1 MQKKIQIFIRQYHM
15 IEENDH
21 VAVGVSGGAD
31 SVCLL
36 QLLCELRKSMH
47 FHLTAVHVEHGI
59 RGAESLA
66 DAAFVRQLCADWNVP
81 LYTFSVDA
89 CHQAKTQHQ
98 SLEEAARELRYRCFY
113 EACRK
118 CGANRL
124 AVAHHGDDCAE
135 TVLFHLSRGTGL
147 RGLCGIVPVR
157 ELPEQKLTLIR
168 PLLCVTKAELEA
180 YLEQIGQEY
189 RTDSTNADVTMSR
202 NRIRSQVLPQLCEVN
217 TAAVPHIVR
226 TAGYLEEI
234 CEYLDD
240 AAWEAGSEYVTY
252 ERTRDVC
259 ESSKYTA
266 QQCAD
271 EQEINAGG
279 NLEDFDRQ
287 SVYEQEK
294 GSNKAG
300 AENRITKIHLQ
311 RRGILSM
318 PAVLQKNLIHRLLGE
333 LAGSKKDLTAA
344 HIEAVQALF
353 TAQVGKSVC
362 LPYGIRAYADY
373 EQIIFLKESREKKQT
388 DQIAQTDSTNR
399 KTKSGKN
406 AAEKTAREYELAI
419 PGELIL
425 ESGEQ
430 ITTKILEFDG
440 NFQQIPEKTCTKWF
454 DYDKIKDTVQIRT
467 RRPGD
472 YLQVQAAG
480 GHKKLKDYLINSKIP
495 KEERDQLLLLAEG
508 SHILWV
514 IGRRISEAYKVT
526 QKTKHILEVCIH
538 GGKEKNE

>member
-36 QLLCELRKSMH
+36 HLLCELRKCMH
-47 FHLTAVHVEHGI
+47 FRLTAVHVEHGI

-66 DAAFVRQLCADWNVP
+66 DAAFVKRLCADWNVP
-81 LYTFSVDA
+81 LHTFSVDA
-89 CHQAKTQHQ
+89 LHQAKTQHQ

-157 ELPEQKLTLIR
+157 ELPEQELTLIR
-168 PLLCVTKAELEA
+168 PLLCVTKAEIET

-240 AAWEAGSEYVTY
+240 AAWEAGKAYVTY
-252 ERTRDVC
+252 ERTRNGC
-259 ESSKYTA
+259 ECSENSG
-266 QQCAD
+266 QRCAD
-271 EQEINAGG
+271 EQEINAAG
-279 NLEDFDRQ
+279 NLVDFDQQ
-287 SVYEQEK
+287 SVHEQEK
-294 GSNKAG
+294 DADKAG

-311 RRGILSM
+311 RKGILAM

-344 HIEAVQALF
+344 HMESVQALF

-373 EQIIFLKESREKKQT
+373 EQIVLQKESGQKKRTDQTDRINRKKQ
-388 DQIAQTDSTNR
+388 
-399 KTKSGKN
+399 SGKN
-406 AAEKTAREYELAI
+406 AAEQKAREYELVI

-425 ESGEQ
+425 ESGEH

-514 IGRRISEAYKVT
+514 IGQRISEAYKVT

>member
-36 QLLCELRKSMH
+36 FLLCELRKSMH
-47 FHLTAVHVEHGI
+47 FRLTAVHVEHGI

-66 DAAFVRQLCADWNVP
+66 DAAFVKQLCADWNVP
-81 LYTFSVDA
+81 LRTFSVDA
-89 CHQAKTQHQ
+89 LHQAKTQHQ
-98 SLEEAARELRYRCFY
+98 SLEEAARELRYRCFD

-118 CGANRL
+118 CQANRL

-168 PLLCVTKAELEA
+168 PLLCVTKAEIEA

-189 RTDSTNADVTMSR
+189 RTDSTNADVAMSR

-217 TAAVPHIVR
+217 TAVVPHIVR

-234 CEYLDD
+234 CEYLDE
-240 AAWEAGSEYVTY
+240 AAWEAGKAYVTY
-252 ERTRDVC
+252 ERVRDAC
-259 ESSKYTA
+259 
-266 QQCAD
+266 
-271 EQEINAGG
+271 G
-279 NLEDFDRQ
+279 NLEDFNRQ
-287 SVYEQEK
+287 SVYGQEK
-294 GSNKAG
+294 DADKAG
-300 AENRITKIHLQ
+300 TENGITKIHLQ
-311 RRGILSM
+311 RQGILSV
-318 PAVLQKNLIHRLLGE
+318 PVVLQKNLIHRLLGE

-344 HIEAVQALF
+344 HMEAVQMLF
-353 TAQVGKSVC
+353 TAQVGKTVC

-373 EQIIFLKESREKKQT
+373 EQIVLQKKSGQKKQT
-388 DQIAQTDSTNR
+388 DLTDQTDQINR
-399 KTKSGKN
+399 KKQRGKN
-406 AAEKTAREYELAI
+406 AAEKTTREYELTI

-454 DYDKIKDTVQIRT
+454 DYDKIENTVQIRT

-495 KEERDQLLLLAEG
+495 KEERDQLLLLAAG

-514 IGRRISEAYKVT
+514 IGQRISEAYKVT
-526 QKTKHILEVCIH
+526 LKTKHILEVCIH

>member
-36 QLLCELRKSMH
+36 HLLCELRKSMH
-47 FHLTAVHVEHGI
+47 FRLTAVHVEHGI

-66 DAAFVRQLCADWNVP
+66 DAAFVKRLCADWNVP
-81 LYTFSVDA
+81 LHTFSVDA
-89 CHQAKTQHQ
+89 LHRAKTQHQ

-118 CGANRL
+118 CQANRL

-157 ELPEQKLTLIR
+157 ELPEQELTLIR
-168 PLLCVTKAELEA
+168 PLLCVTKAEIET

-240 AAWEAGSEYVTY
+240 AAWEAGKSYATY
-252 ERTRDVC
+252 ERA
-259 ESSKYTA
+259 KN
-266 QQCAD
+266 
-271 EQEINAGG
+271 EI
-279 NLEDFDRQ
+279 
-287 SVYEQEK
+287 V
-294 GSNKAG
+294 
-300 AENRITKIHLQ
+300 KIRLQ
-311 RRGILSM
+311 RQGILSM

-344 HIEAVQALF
+344 HMEAVQALF

-373 EQIIFLKESREKKQT
+373 EQIVLLKEYVQRKQTGQAEKKKRR
-388 DQIAQTDSTNR
+388 DKKD
-399 KTKSGKN
+399 
-406 AAEKTAREYELAI
+406 AEKKAREYELVI

-514 IGRRISEAYKVT
+514 IGQRISEAYKVT

>member
-1 MQKKIQIFIRQYHM
+1 MEEDADSWNLGAIDGRKKMQKKIQIFIRQYHM

-36 QLLCELRKSMH
+36 HLLCELRKCMH
-47 FHLTAVHVEHGI
+47 FRLTAVHVEHGI

-66 DAAFVRQLCADWNVP
+66 DAAFVKQLCADWNVP
-81 LYTFSVDA
+81 LRTFSVDA
-89 CHQAKTQHQ
+89 LHQAKTQHQ

-113 EACRK
+113 EACRECK
-118 CGANRL
+118 ANRL

-157 ELPEQKLTLIR
+157 EMPEQKLTLIR
-168 PLLCVTKAELEA
+168 PLLCVTKAEIET
-180 YLEQIGQEY
+180 YLGQIGQEY

-240 AAWEAGSEYVTY
+240 AAWEAGKAYVSY
-252 ERTRDVC
+252 ER
-259 ESSKYTA
+259 E
-266 QQCAD
+266 
-271 EQEINAGG
+271 NA
-279 NLEDFDRQ
+279 
-287 SVYEQEK
+287 
-294 GSNKAG
+294 
-300 AENRITKIHLQ
+300 KIHLQ

-318 PAVLQKNLIHRLLGE
+318 PPVLQKNLIHRLLGE

-373 EQIIFLKESREKKQT
+373 EQILFLKESREKKQT
-388 DQIAQTDSTNR
+388 NQTAQTDPTNR

-406 AAEKTAREYELAI
+406 AAEKKAREYELAI

-514 IGRRISEAYKVT
+514 IGQRISEAYKVT

>member
-1 MQKKIQIFIRQYHM
+1 MGRRYRQLESGAIDGRKKMQKKIQIFIRQYHM

-36 QLLCELRKSMH
+36 HLLCELRKCMH
-47 FHLTAVHVEHGI
+47 FRLTAVHVEHGI

-81 LYTFSVDA
+81 LHTFSVDA
-89 CHQAKTQHQ
+89 LHQAKTQHQ

-168 PLLCVTKAELEA
+168 PLLCVTKAEIEA

-234 CEYLDD
+234 CEYLDE
-240 AAWEAGSEYVTY
+240 AAWDAGSAYITY
-252 ERTRDVC
+252 ER
-259 ESSKYTA
+259 
-266 QQCAD
+266 
-271 EQEINAGG
+271 
-279 NLEDFDRQ
+279 
-287 SVYEQEK
+287 EK
-294 GSNKAG
+294 NK
-300 AENRITKIHLQ
+300 IVKIRLQ
-311 RRGILSM
+311 RQGILAM
-318 PAVLQKNLIHRLLGE
+318 PTVLQKNLIHRLLGE

-344 HIEAVQALF
+344 HMESVQALF

-373 EQIIFLKESREKKQT
+373 EQIVLQKEFGQKKQT
-388 DQIAQTDSTNR
+388 DQTDRNNR
-399 KTKSGKN
+399 KKQSAKN
-406 AAEKTAREYELAI
+406 EAEKKTREYELVI
-419 PGELIL
+419 PGECIL
-425 ESGEQ
+425 ESGEH

-514 IGRRISEAYKVT
+514 IGQRISEAYKVT
-526 QKTKHILEVCIH
+526 QKTKHIFEVCIH